1 MGRDIGHPDPPVATP
16 DLPASIYQK
25 SLAQKHFF
33 ECMCIQH
40 ITIVTNIAMVQELDS
55 RPQQKAG
62 VGVDKRKRICWEAV
76 MESLDNG
83 HGLCR

>member
-1 MGRDIGHPDPPVATP
+1 
-16 DLPASIYQK
+16 
-25 SLAQKHFF
+25 
-33 ECMCIQH
+33 MCIQH
-40 ITIVTNIAMVQELDS
+40 ITTVTNIAMVVQELDS